1 MILTLIVVIL
11 IFSALVIA
19 HEWGHFIV
27 ARRNGVKVDEFGV
40 GFPPK
45 LYGKTIGG
53 TLYSLNLL
61 PIGGFVRL
69 KGEDQLVKDK
79 DSFSSKSFRV
89 KSKVVMAGVAMNLAI
104 AYFIVLFLMVFG
116 MPAILPSGF
125 TSVGPIKLY
134 KIDSSALKAVSITKG
149 SAAEKAGIVIGN
161 EIISVNG
168 IETKTEDQL
177 KASTKQNA
185 GKSVELEVRRGSD
198 TKIILVQ
205 LGTDSTKGYLG
216 LAAQSEQRAYYNPFV
231 AIIGAIITTFSLAL
245 LTVAAFGNFIVGLF
259 TKAQVSGD
267 VAGPVGIVSIFG
279 SVMQF
284 GWRYVL
290 AFVASISLSLAV
302 VNSLPIPA
310 LDGGRFALMVLT
322 KFGLK
327 ITPERE
333 ALIHWLGFGFLIILV
348 FIITISD
355 ISRL

>member
-1 MILTLIVVIL
+1 MILTIIVVIL

-45 LYGKTIGG
+45 LYGKTIRG

-125 TSVGPIKLY
+125 TSVGPIKPY
-134 KIDSSALKAVSITKG
+134 KIESSALKAVSITKG

-231 AIIGAIITTFSLAL
+231 AILGAIITTFSLAL

-284 GWRYVL
+284 
-290 AFVASISLSLAV
+290 LSL
-302 VNSLPIPA
+302 
-310 LDGGRFALMVLT
+310 
-322 KFGLK
+322 
-327 ITPERE
+327 
-333 ALIHWLGFGFLIILV
+333 IHI
-348 FIITISD
+348 
-355 ISRL
+355 